1 MIDPATIA
9 LKRLVEREGG
19 HIAVAEAI
27 DANDQSIYQIVTGV
41 KLPSGRP
48 KGVGPS
54 LRARLTRRYPG
65 WLELATDPGA
75 TPSTHDNLPTLSQ
88 ALEVI
93 GIEMAKPMPDD
104 VRDDV
109 AHALSNLAKRRGLQ
123 RDQDQV
129 LALLQA
135 PPEKRQSNGR

>member
-1 MIDPATIA
+1 MFDQTTEA
-9 LKRLVEREGG
+9 LKLLVEREGG
-19 HIAVAEAI
+19 YIVVADEI
-27 DANDQSIYQIVTGV
+27 GANDQSIYQIINGV

-48 KGVGPS
+48 KRVGPS
-54 LRARLTRRYPG
+54 LRARLSARYPN
-65 WLELATDPGA
+65 WLYPVASAYPRSASGA
-75 TPSTHDNLPTLSQ
+75 TPSNLAQ

-109 AHALSNLAKRRGLQ
+109 AHALANLAKRRGLQ
-123 RDQDQV
+123 RDQSHV

-135 PPEKRQSNGR
+135 TPEKRRTAA